1 VYKILNIEYVFG
13 LEFPNAQSQEITGV
27 CVLDAKEF
35 QNDCHKKSVPLA
47 TTFVVVVQFKIQKK
61 INLVG

>member
-1 VYKILNIEYVFG
+1 MFG